1 MVFPA
6 DEEIVIARAAAQFLS
21 KRAMTRKEVGV

>member
-6 DEEIVIARAAAQFLS
+6 DGEIVIARAAAQFLS